1 MLVLVTGGAGYIGS
15 HTCVKLLE
23 RGHNVVIVDDLS
35 NSTMETLFCIKAI
48 VKGNLRFHKIN
59 ILDKEKMEIIFQKYE
74 FDIVIHF
81 AGFKCVEDSIN
92 FPLKYYY
99 NNIVGTFV
107 LCELMEKYN
116 IKKLI
121 FSSSATVYGM
131 VHESPLKESLTLD
144 PINPYGKSKMMVEQA
159 LHDIYNADKTWSI
172 VILRYFNP
180 VGTHYSGKMKE
191 VSRQIPTNLFYHI
204 IQVVMGKE
212 NELKIYG
219 NNYETHDGT
228 GMRDF
233 IHVEDLA
240 EAHVKAIEKLKKSTR
255 VSIYNIGTGIGY
267 TVFDVVKC
275 FESFINNRIPYRIMN
290 RRLGDVGISY
300 ADSSKAYNELN
311 WKAKRTL
318 HDICKS
324 IVMSYR

>member
-1 MLVLVTGGAGYIGS
+1 
-15 HTCVKLLE
+15 
-23 RGHNVVIVDDLS
+23 
-35 NSTMETLFCIKAI
+35 
-48 VKGNLRFHKIN
+48 
-59 ILDKEKMEIIFQKYE
+59 
-74 FDIVIHF
+74 
-81 AGFKCVEDSIN
+81 
-92 FPLKYYY
+92 
-99 NNIVGTFV
+99 
-107 LCELMEKYN
+107 
-116 IKKLI
+116 
-121 FSSSATVYGM
+121 
-131 VHESPLKESLTLD
+131 
-144 PINPYGKSKMMVEQA
+144 MVEQA